1 MEEKKQDRDN
11 HEESY
16 YKKLTLPNVLTV
28 FRMIASIGLCG
39 YIATMGIASPLLV
52 TLATIGIG
60 ATDAMDGFL
69 ARNCG
74 MSSQLGS
81 ILDPIADKIFNW
93 GLGITLMATGIMP
106 LWPLLIAVRDV
117 SVFSVSSYHFK
128 KNGKELLPTIPAK
141 LKMLFQ
147 SAGVVSTL
155 AFGFGST
162 GLSLIAPICM
172 GAAIATVVPEIFCIK
187 KKYFSNSKEEPKQEE
202 ANSAGIKTTTE
213 EENTSIQKSKSISY
227 RPTLENQNQMSYD
240 YEESVQTLNYFPKVK
255 KKTIFDGSIFHRK
268 NNNRQDTGK

>member
-1 MEEKKQDRDN
+1 MKEAKRDRDN
-11 HEESY
+11 HEENY

-28 FRMIASIGLCG
+28 FRMIASIGLCS
-39 YIATMGIASPLLV
+39 YIATMGITSPLLI

-106 LWPLLIAVRDV
+106 LWPLLIAVRDA
-117 SVFSVSSYHFK
+117 SVFSISSYQFK
-128 KNGKELLPTIPAK
+128 KNGKEMLPTIPAK
-141 LKMLFQ
+141 LKMFFQ

-155 AFGFGST
+155 AFGFGSE
-162 GLSLIAPICM
+162 GLGLIAPICM

-187 KKYFSNSKEEPKQEE
+187 KKYFSDSKREEEQEEGKASVVFDVKEENDAK
-202 ANSAGIKTTTE
+202 
-213 EENTSIQKSKSISY
+213 QKSKSISY
-227 RPTLENQNQMSYD
+227 EPALEKRTQTFYE
-240 YEESVQTLNYFPKVK
+240 YEEQELK
-255 KKTIFDGSIFHRK
+255 KEEQKMLRKTIYEPSIFHCK
-268 NNNRQDTGK
+268 NNNNQNTRK